1 MSRYDENLINL
12 INPIDTFVPL
22 HANPNRVID
31 VYGNLIRVKTQSG
44 ACYCFDGIS
53 PTPLFYNSARIY
65 NITSDSSGNTI
76 YVNYYGNNDITI
88 FRVNLQGIIYRNH
101 VNIHYDSSGNIN
113 NDSSG
118 NINNDSSGYIYTDLS
133 GNNIIATERTIAT
146 EGTTATEGTV
156 ATVSNVNIFS
166 GSIIRKK
173 IMEQEEDDICQ
184 IKHEQIGDCDIY
196 MNCSCCNKNF
206 FEDEI
211 RYWLLSKP
219 IGNRTC
225 PNCRAQ
231 WRDNN
236 MYINRI

>member
-1 MSRYDENLINL
+1 MSQYNDNILNM
-12 INPIDTFVPL
+12 IDAIVPL
-22 HANPNRVID
+22 SANPNREID
-31 VYGNLIRVKTQSG
+31 MYGNLIRVKTQSG

-53 PTPLFYNSARIY
+53 PLPLYYNLARIY
-65 NITSDSSGNTI
+65 NIISDSSGNTI
-76 YVNYYGNNDITI
+76 YVNYYGNNNINIYKVD
-88 FRVNLQGIIYRNH
+88 LQGSVYYTNT
-101 VNIHYDSSGNIN
+101 VNIHYDSSE
-113 NDSSG
+113 
-118 NINNDSSGYIYTDLS
+118 
-133 GNNIIATERTIAT
+133 NNI
-146 EGTTATEGTV
+146 EGTTNTNTN
-156 ATVSNVNIFS
+156 NVNIFS

-206 FEDEI
+206 FEEEI

-231 WRDNN
+231 WSDNN

>member
-1 MSRYDENLINL
+1 MSRYDENILNT
-12 INPIDTFVPL
+12 IDVFVPL
-22 HANPNRVID
+22 HANPNREID
-31 VYGNLIRVKTQSG
+31 MYGNLIRVKTQSG
-44 ACYCFDGIS
+44 AFYCFDGIS
-53 PTPLFYNSARIY
+53 PTPLFYNHARIY
-65 NITSDSSGNTI
+65 DIANDSSGNTI
-76 YVNYYGNNDITI
+76 YVNYYGNNNITAY
-88 FRVNLQGIIYRNH
+88 RVNLQGIIYYRNDE
-101 VNIHYDSSGNIN
+101 NIYNDSSENIY

-118 NINNDSSGYIYTDLS
+118 NIYNDSS
-133 GNNIIATERTIAT
+133 GNNIIATEGTIAT
-146 EGTTATEGTV
+146 ERTI

-211 RYWLLSKP
+211 RYWLLSNPFGK
-219 IGNRTC
+219 RTC

-231 WRDNN
+231 WSDNN

>member
-1 MSRYDENLINL
+1 MSQYNDNIL
-12 INPIDTFVPL
+12 NPIDVFVPL
-22 HANPNRVID
+22 HANPNREID
-31 VYGNLIRVKTQSG
+31 MFGNLIRVKTQSG
-44 ACYCFDGIS
+44 SFYCFDGVS
-53 PTPLFYNSARIY
+53 PFPLFYNHSRIY

-76 YVNYYGNNDITI
+76 YVNYYNNNNITI
-88 FRVNLQGIIYRNH
+88 FRVNLQGIIYYRSDE
-101 VNIHYDSSGNIN
+101 NIYN
-113 NDSSG
+113 
-118 NINNDSSGYIYTDLS
+118 DLS
-133 GNNIIATERTIAT
+133 GNNTIVT
-146 EGTTATEGTV
+146 EGTDATEGTV
-156 ATVSNVNIFS
+156 ASINNTNNVNIFS

-173 IMEQEEDDICQ
+173 IMEHDDDICQ

-206 FEDEI
+206 FEEEI

-231 WRDNN
+231 WSNNN

>member
-1 MSRYDENLINL
+1 MSQYNDNILNM
-12 INPIDTFVPL
+12 IDAIVPL
-22 HANPNRVID
+22 SANPNREID
-31 VYGNLIRVKTQSG
+31 MYGNLIRVKTQSG

-53 PTPLFYNSARIY
+53 PLPLYYNLARIY
-65 NITSDSSGNTI
+65 NIISDSSGNTI
-76 YVNYYGNNDITI
+76 YVNYYGNNNINIYKVD
-88 FRVNLQGIIYRNH
+88 LQGSVYYTNN
-101 VNIHYDSSGNIN
+101 VNIHYDSSE
-113 NDSSG
+113 
-118 NINNDSSGYIYTDLS
+118 
-133 GNNIIATERTIAT
+133 NNI
-146 EGTTATEGTV
+146 EGTTNTNTN
-156 ATVSNVNIFS
+156 TNTNNVNIFS

-173 IMEQEEDDICQ
+173 IMEQEEDNICQ

-206 FEDEI
+206 FEEEI

-231 WRDNN
+231 WSDNN

>member
-1 MSRYDENLINL
+1 MSQNNENTL
-12 INPIDTFVPL
+12 NPIDVFVPL
-22 HANPNRVID
+22 SANPNREID
-31 VYGNLIRVKTQSG
+31 MFGNLIRVKTQSG

-53 PTPLFYNSARIY
+53 PLPLFYNHARIY

-76 YVNYYGNNDITI
+76 YVNYYNNNNITI
-88 FRVNLQGIIYRNH
+88 FRVNLQGIIYYRSDE
-101 VNIHYDSSGNIN
+101 NIYN
-113 NDSSG
+113 
-118 NINNDSSGYIYTDLS
+118 DLS
-133 GNNIIATERTIAT
+133 GNNTIVT
-146 EGTTATEGTV
+146 EGTDATEGTV
-156 ATVSNVNIFS
+156 ASINNTNNVNIFS

-173 IMEQEEDDICQ
+173 IMEHDDDICQ

-206 FEDEI
+206 FEEEI

-231 WRDNN
+231 WSNNN